1 MNFPTQLDTSRKI
14 IHIDMDAFFASV
26 EERDNPEL
34 IGKPVVIS
42 RSPIE
47 TGGRGVVSTCNY
59 IARQYGIHSAM
70 NAKEAYE
77 LCPQAIFIPGN
88 YDKYRQIS
96 QEVRQIFLRYTD
108 LMEAASIDEAY
119 LDVTEN
125 KIGATSAIQ
134 IAKLIQRDIYE
145 ELRLTCSAGISYNK
159 FLAKMASDWQK
170 PKGLTVILPE
180 DAKEFLANLPVEQFH
195 GVGKATATKLND
207 VKIKT
212 GKDLQK
218 SDPVDLAN
226 LLGIQGWRLWQKANG
241 IHHAKVITHRERKS
255 ISKERTFAK
264 ILYTAEDVE
273 AEIRRISGLV
283 EEAVKENNFKGK
295 VVTLKVRYADFTT
308 LSKRKV
314 VDEFYEN
321 GQLAEVAIEIFRALN
336 YDEQTGIRLI
346 GVGEE

>member
-134 IAKLIQRDIYE
+134 IAKLIQRDIY
-145 ELRLTCSAGISYNK
+145 LIIVFY
-159 FLAKMASDWQK
+159 
-170 PKGLTVILPE
+170 ILP
-180 DAKEFLANLPVEQFH
+180 
-195 GVGKATATKLND
+195 
-207 VKIKT
+207 
-212 GKDLQK
+212 
-218 SDPVDLAN
+218 
-226 LLGIQGWRLWQKANG
+226 
-241 IHHAKVITHRERKS
+241 
-255 ISKERTFAK
+255 
-264 ILYTAEDVE
+264 
-273 AEIRRISGLV
+273 
-283 EEAVKENNFKGK
+283 GK
-295 VVTLKVRYADFTT
+295 V
-308 LSKRKV
+308 
-314 VDEFYEN
+314 
-321 GQLAEVAIEIFRALN
+321 N
-336 YDEQTGIRLI
+336 YMINLQDRL
-346 GVGEE
+346 